1 MLALCR
7 GLRMNRLAIGL
18 ENCYG
23 IKKLD
28 YTFDFNDSNVYA
40 IYAPNGSMKTSLAL
54 TFQAVAEG
62 RKPEDRLYR
71 DRVTRCDIRDE
82 KGQELAKDDVVVL
95 TPYREPLEEMGN
107 TQILL
112 VNSKLREQY
121 ERLHA
126 DTEKA
131 KKNLLKAIKTQT
143 KGIDAEE
150 ELSASFTGAAGNF
163 YVALDRIRKE
173 LQNQTDTPYADL
185 PYETVFNDRVLAVMN
200 QADIKSALDADIDR
214 YNELIS
220 KSVYFRRGTFEYY
233 NASSIAKHLADQG
246 FFKAKHF
253 VTLTGAKRKEITTRE
268 ELEQLIADEKN
279 LITTDAD
286 LRAKFDNIDA
296 LLTANQAMKAFR
308 AYILSNEAIL
318 SQMATPT
325 NFKQE
330 VWKSYLK
337 ANWSLYEEVVSRR
350 EEAEKKSREIMEAAR
365 AERTQWESVIS
376 TFNERF
382 FVPCKLSIKN
392 RDAVVVGNAEPLL
405 AFTCEDDGQVA
416 SIERGPLLELL
427 STGERKALYILD
439 ILFDVQVRLQ
449 DTQETFFVVDDIA
462 DSFDYRNKY
471 AIIQYLLDMS
481 RQAEFKILVLTHN
494 FDFFRTIHN
503 RGLVRYPKCLMATR
517 TQTGIALDRA
527 KGIENVFVNDW
538 KKHFFDD
545 PKKRIASIP
554 FMRNLIEYTRGES
567 DAAYDTLTS
576 LVHWKSATATITESD
591 LDAIYKGLFAGNGA
605 ASANPGKAV
614 AVSIKEEAEKCLGEN
629 AGVNFENK
637 IVLSM
642 AIRLTAEEFMAR
654 KIANTV
660 FVQGITTNQT
670 RVLLDRYEQL
680 FGKDIET
687 TKVLERVALMTPAN
701 IHLNAFMYEP
711 IVDMSD
717 EHLKKL
723 YKEVAGLK

>member
-1 MLALCR
+1 MKKLTV
-7 GLRMNRLAIGL
+7 NL

-23 IKKLD
+23 IKKLQ

-54 TFQAVAEG
+54 TFQAIAEG
-62 RKPEDRLYR
+62 RRPEDRLYR
-71 DRVTRCDIRDE
+71 DRVTRCDILDE
-82 KGQELAKDDVVVL
+82 NGKELAKDDIVVL
-95 TPYREPLEEMGN
+95 TPYREPLEEMEN

-121 ERLHA
+121 EQLHS

-131 KKNLLKAIKTQT
+131 KKALLKAIKSQT
-143 KGIDAEE
+143 KGIDAAEE
-150 ELSASFTGAAGNF
+150 VSLSFTGVAGNF
-163 YVALDRIRKE
+163 YIALDRIRKE
-173 LQNQTDTPYADL
+173 LQNQTDTPHADL
-185 PYETVFNDRVLAVMN
+185 PYETVFNDRVLALMN
-200 QADIKSALDADIDR
+200 EPDIKSALNAYIAR
-214 YNELIS
+214 YNELILQ
-220 KSVYFRRGTFEYY
+220 SVYFRKGTFEYY

-253 VTLTGAKRKEITTRE
+253 VILNGTKRQEITTRE
-268 ELEQLIADEKN
+268 ELEQLIAEEKKR
-279 LITTDAD
+279 ITTDAD
-286 LRAKFDNIDA
+286 LRAKFENIDS

-308 AYILSNEAIL
+308 AYILGNEAIL
-318 SQMATPT
+318 SKMLAPT

-337 ANWSLYEEVVSRR
+337 ANESLYNDVVSKH
-350 EEAEKKSREIMEAAR
+350 EEAEKKSREIMETAK
-365 AERTQWESVIS
+365 AERTQWESVIA

-392 RDAVVVGNAEPLL
+392 RDAVIVGNAEPLL

-416 SIERGPLLELL
+416 SIERRQLLELL

-439 ILFDVQVRLQ
+439 ILFDVQVRLKNG
-449 DTQETFFVVDDIA
+449 QETLFVVDDIA

-471 AIIQYLLDMS
+471 AIVQYLLDMS
-481 RQAEFKILVLTHN
+481 KQRKFKILVLTHN

-503 RGLVRYPKCLMATR
+503 RALVKYPKCLMATR
-517 TQTGIALDRA
+517 TPNGITLEGA

-538 KKHFFDD
+538 KIHFFDD
-545 PKKRIASIP
+545 EKKRIASIP
-554 FMRNLIEYTRGES
+554 FMRNLIEYTRGET
-567 DAAYDTLTS
+567 DLEYAILTA
-576 LVHWKSATATITESD
+576 LVHWKSDTPKITESQ
-591 LDAIYKGLFAGNGA
+591 LDAVYKGLFRGNGS
-605 ASANPGKAV
+605 ASSNPNKPV
-614 AVSIKEEAEKCLGEN
+614 VKSIMEEAHKCLGEN

-642 AIRLTAEEFMAR
+642 AIRLTAEQFMAD
-654 KIANTV
+654 KIADSA
-660 FVQGITTNQT
+660 FVQSIASNQT

-680 FGKDIET
+680 FSAET
-687 TKVLERVALMTPAN
+687 AKIKVLEKVALMTPAN

-717 EHLKKL
+717 EHLKML
-723 YKEVAGLK
+723 CQEVVTLK